1 MPCTLCMNGYK
12 MRLLYFLYAYT
23 TSRQRTD
30 NTMSIQLIL
39 NLAIA
44 LAVCALLY
52 VMQQRHVSF
61 TKRVFTG
68 LGLGVLLGAASRRC
82 TGSVPRSSR
91 RPMPGWT

>member
-1 MPCTLCMNGYK
+1 
-12 MRLLYFLYAYT
+12 
-23 TSRQRTD
+23 
-30 NTMSIQLIL
+30 MSLPLIL

-68 LGLGVLLGAASRRC
+68 LGLGVLLGAGASRRLRL
-82 TGSVPRSSR
+82 GSPVIAQTNAWLDVSAAATSSCCR
-91 RPMPGWT
+91 